1 MIPGRSSPGSR
12 AASLAPRPRDI
23 GGAGADDA
31 IGDRNTRPA
40 VSVLRLALQAS
51 RLRYQLQRCLAAS
64 EFPRLVRRS
73 AIDYFLLGD
82 RRAAQCGGP
91 ILSSA
96 RSSALAVD
104 SLRSDK
110 IWMDGVL
117 VPYDQANVH
126 VLTHSLHYGLA
137 VFEGMRCYQD
147 DDGRS
152 AIFRGRE
159 HIRRLLESAHIVEMP
174 VPYSQ
179 EELLK
184 ACADVARTNKLAECY
199 LRPLVFYGE
208 GEMGLAA
215 RGNKSRVAIAAWK
228 WGAYLGT
235 EGLTKGV
242 RLKTSS
248 FVRFHH
254 NSMMPAAKA
263 SGHYVNSILAGY
275 EARRGGYD
283 EALLLD
289 TEGYVAEGS
298 GENVFVIRDG
308 IVRTPPLS
316 SILPGITRDAVIRIL
331 RDGGIEVR
339 EELFARDAFYIADE
353 AFMTGTAAEVTPVVE
368 LDDRK
373 IASGTPGPITRK
385 VQHVF
390 EAALHGR
397 EPKYRGWLYYI

>member
-1 MIPGRSSPGSR
+1 
-12 AASLAPRPRDI
+12 
-23 GGAGADDA
+23 
-31 IGDRNTRPA
+31 
-40 VSVLRLALQAS
+40 
-51 RLRYQLQRCLAAS
+51 
-64 EFPRLVRRS
+64 
-73 AIDYFLLGD
+73 
-82 RRAAQCGGP
+82 
-91 ILSSA
+91 
-96 RSSALAVD
+96 
-104 SLRSDK
+104 
-110 IWMDGVL
+110 MDGEL

-174 VPYSQ
+174 VPYGE

-184 ACADVARTNKLAECY
+184 ACADVVRTNKLVECY
-199 LRPLVFYGE
+199 LRPLVVYGE

-228 WGAYLGT
+228 WGAYLGAD
-235 EGLTKGV
+235 GLTKGV

-254 NSMMPAAKA
+254 NSMMPAAKV

-289 TEGYVAEGS
+289 TQGYVAEGS

-308 IVRTPPLS
+308 IVRTPPLT
-316 SILPGITRDAVIRIL
+316 SILGGITRDSVITIL
-331 RDGGIEVR
+331 RNHKIDVR
-339 EELFARDAFYIADE
+339 EEYFARDAFYIGDE

-373 IASGTPGPITRK
+373 IGSGNPGPITRK
-385 VQHVF
+385 VQETF
-390 EAALHGR
+390 QAALRGR
-397 EPKYRGWLYYI
+397 GGAYREWLYY

>member
-1 MIPGRSSPGSR
+1 
-12 AASLAPRPRDI
+12 
-23 GGAGADDA
+23 
-31 IGDRNTRPA
+31 
-40 VSVLRLALQAS
+40 
-51 RLRYQLQRCLAAS
+51 
-64 EFPRLVRRS
+64 
-73 AIDYFLLGD
+73 
-82 RRAAQCGGP
+82 
-91 ILSSA
+91 
-96 RSSALAVD
+96 LAVD
-104 SLRSDK
+104 SLRSEK
-110 IWMDGVL
+110 IWMDGEL

-137 VFEGMRCYQD
+137 VFEGMRCYQN

-184 ACADVARTNKLAECY
+184 ACTDVVRTNKLAECY

-228 WGAYLGT
+228 WGAYLGS

-248 FVRFHH
+248 FARFHH

-316 SILPGITRDAVIRIL
+316 SVLPGITRDAVIRIL
-331 RDGGIEVR
+331 RDAGIEVR

-385 VQHVF
+385 VQQVF
-390 EAALHGR
+390 EGALHGR